1 MQKTIKLGN
10 RVVGE
15 DQRCYIV
22 AEIGIN
28 HNGDISLAKKLIDA
42 AVGAQCD
49 AVKFQKRTVDV
60 VYTRQELAAPRQ
72 SPFGKTNGDL
82 KRGLELSLAQY
93 GEIDEYCRLLRIP
106 WFVSCWDEHS
116 VDAMRRFN
124 LPCFKIAS
132 ASLTDDRL
140 LAHTRGAGKPVI
152 LSTGMSTLEEVDHAV
167 EVLGRKDLAVLHA
180 CSAYPAFHEEL
191 NLRAIPTLRDRYQI
205 PTGYSGHE
213 TGYSACVGAVA
224 LGACIIERHITLD
237 RNMWGSDHAVSLEPK
252 DVAQLVREIRLVEEA
267 LGDGIKRVNERE
279 YPILRKLRRV
289 GSAIAV

>member
-1 MQKTIKLGN
+1 MQKTIKIGN
-10 RVVGE
+10 RLVGE
-15 DQRCYIV
+15 GQRCYVV

-28 HNGDISLAKKLIDA
+28 HNGDINLAKKLIDA

-49 AVKFQKRTVDV
+49 AVKFQKRTVEV
-60 VYTRQELAAPRQ
+60 VYTREELAAPRE

-82 KRGLELSLAQY
+82 KRALEFSLLEY

-140 LAHTRGAGKPVI
+140 LVHTRAAGKPVI

-167 EVLGRKDLAVLHA
+167 EVLGRRDLAVLHA

-191 NLRAIPTLRDRYQI
+191 NLRAIQTLHDRYQV

-213 TGYSACVGAVA
+213 TGFSASAVAVA
-224 LGACIIERHITLD
+224 LGACMVERHVTLD
-237 RNMWGSDHAVSLEPK
+237 RGMWGSDHAISLEPK
-252 DVAQLVREIRLVEEA
+252 ELAAQVREIRLVEEA
-267 LGDGIKRVNERE
+267 LGDGVKRVNERE
-279 YPILRKLRRV
+279 YPILKKLRRV
-289 GSAIAV
+289 GAAVAV